1 MILLRTAIGWHFTN
15 EGLAKF
21 HEPFSAEGYFR
32 NAAGPLATYYRG
44 QIPDGNGVERL
55 TRDEHGL
62 PANLKARW
70 AADLERHATHYG
82 FSADQRKDA
91 EQALADASRE
101 ADDWFR
107 SRDNANTIE
116 EYFADLREV
125 IAVERDPDAL
135 DAARKQAWKERKKLD
150 ATRKELLAPIE
161 GLTTSLREKWS
172 SLATE
177 RQQANGP
184 VVQPWSNLDW
194 INWGTKYALVAAG
207 VCLLLGFLTPLAAL
221 YGVAFLTLLYL
232 AMPPWPGTPPAPGP
246 GHDWIVNN
254 HLIEALAC
262 LVLVFTPSGLW
273 IGLDALFFG
282 WIARRRA
289 ARAEGLDPDS
299 YEITPEPRRLD
310 PVTRST
316 RR

>member
-1 MILLRTAIGWHFTN
+1 LILLRTAIGWQFAN

-32 NAAGPLATYYRG
+32 NATGPLAPYFRG

-70 AADLERHATHYG
+70 AADLQRHAEHYG
-82 FSADQRKDA
+82 FSADQRQSA
-91 EQALADASRE
+91 EEALAEVSRE

-107 SRDNANTIE
+107 ARDNVNKID
-116 EYFADLREV
+116 EYFSGLRKV
-125 IAVERDPDAL
+125 MAVERDPRAL
-135 DAARKQAWKERKKLD
+135 ASARKLAWQERKKLD

-161 GLTTSLREKWS
+161 AWTASLRERWS
-172 SLATE
+172 ALATE
-177 RQQANGP
+177 AQKARGP
-184 VVQPWSNLDW
+184 VVQPWTNLDW
-194 INWGTKYALVAAG
+194 INWGTKYALLAAG
-207 VCLLLGFLTPLAAL
+207 IGLMAGFLTRLSAL
-221 YGVAFLTLLYL
+221 YGAVFLTLLYL
-232 AMPPWPGTPPAPGP
+232 AMPPWPGTPPPPGP

-262 LVLVFTPSGLW
+262 MVIATLPTGQW

-282 WIARRRA
+282 WIGRRRE
-289 ARAEGLDPDS
+289 ARAEDQDNDS
-299 YEITPEPRRLD
+299 YGMAPEPRRLD
-310 PVTRST
+310 PLTRST